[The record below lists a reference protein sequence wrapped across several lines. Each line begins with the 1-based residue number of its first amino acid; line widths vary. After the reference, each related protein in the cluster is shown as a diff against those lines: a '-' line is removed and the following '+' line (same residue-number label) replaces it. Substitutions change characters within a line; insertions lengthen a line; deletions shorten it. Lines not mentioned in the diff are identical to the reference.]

1 MAPSKWRTECVGE
14 EKENEPTAQEA
25 DNEKKLNEHCED
37 VTVEGK
43 ENQVN
48 AETLVVF
55 LVLVWNCLVSN
66 SFTVKI
72 DRISPLIS
80 LAKVPVLTRLRE
92 KRRPPPLR
100 IVEDKELVLGRW
112 LREPGSQPWGDC
124 RCDP

>member
-14 EKENEPTAQEA
+14 EKENEPTAQET

-72 DRISPLIS
+72 ARIS
-80 LAKVPVLTRLRE
+80 LARFDFFGQGAGSHETERE
-92 KRRPPPLR
+92 EETSTLK
-100 IVEDKELVLGRW
+100 
-112 LREPGSQPWGDC
+112 DC
-124 RCDP
+124 RRQRG